1 MTPRCDPQ
9 AEGRYL
15 GEGARRPGRRGGVP
29 GPEGGGVKGHGA
41 FDRPFEL
48 QPHIRLSQEQGM
60 MQGEGKTKRKRRKGR
75 KSRGKQA
82 CVLEGQLTG

>member
-1 MTPRCDPQ
+1 M
-9 AEGRYL
+9 
-15 GEGARRPGRRGGVP
+15 P

-60 MQGEGKTKRKRRKGR
+60 MQEARKTKRKGDKEERKGKAEENR
-75 KSRGKQA
+75 LV
-82 CVLEGQLTG
+82 C